1 MHVAFQRGEVNEP
14 LSQDCSD
21 SSAAGFERLSSIFA
35 GRGDFREL
43 WKELK
48 RSVLVKRQGTSPI
61 LTVQLKASEA
71 DTEARELHREIL
83 RVLSDGYE
91 ERFFPLKKDGD
102 NRINQT
108 IWCTVVVASDLVA
121 SSIEVRCGRRF
132 PRQIFVGLTDAGIGT
147 SEFSAV
153 AKRLPAMID
162 ELYNLA
168 TKLPDN

>member
-1 MHVAFQRGEVNEP
+1 MNRSLKIVLTVLLLALNGSAVF
-14 LSQDCSD
+14 SQDVVISG
-21 SSAAGFERLSSIFA
+21 SSGKNS
-35 GRGDFREL
+35 GDP
-43 WKELK
+43 
-48 RSVLVKRQGTSPI
+48 VLVKRQGTSPI

>member
-1 MHVAFQRGEVNEP
+1 MNGSAVF
-14 LSQDCSD
+14 SQDVVISG
-21 SSAAGFERLSSIFA
+21 SSGKNSR
-35 GRGDFREL
+35 DP
-43 WKELK
+43 
-48 RSVLVKRQGTSPI
+48 VLVKRQGTSPI